1 MDAGQTARFRDVTV
15 RHMRAPGNVLFKE
28 DLARTP
34 YAGIYASAAKAAGA
48 IKVDAGQYVVNGGT
62 KGTFVVRDPS
72 RNAAPMLRT
81 TFTAGKKVAA
91 ARLHVTARG
100 IYELFVNGTR
110 VGDDHFNPGLTQY
123 NITHLYQTYDV
134 TPLVREGRNAI
145 GAMLSEGWWS
155 GLLSFGTI
163 WNHFG
168 DRQSLLAKLVVTYAD
183 GSSETIVSNDQWR
196 YFSDGPVRYGSLDM
210 GEVYDAS
217 REPLV
222 EGWSTAAYD
231 DRRWK
236 RAAVVPL
243 EGTTFVGDDVGFG
256 GRPVTP
262 IRYDTLSLVGQI
274 GDTAGVYQTLPSRSV
289 KEVRP
294 GVFVYDLG
302 QNIVGVP
309 RIRLANGVAG
319 RRITLRYAEMLYPD
333 LPASSG
339 NVGMIMTENYR
350 AAMSQDL
357 YTSRAGTQVI
367 QPRFTSHGFQYI
379 EITGIDRALPL
390 DAVLFGN

>member
-1 MDAGQTARFRDVTV
+1 
-15 RHMRAPGNVLFKE
+15 MR
-28 DLARTP
+28 
-34 YAGIYASAAKAAGA
+34 
-48 IKVDAGQYVVNGGT
+48 
-62 KGTFVVRDPS
+62 
-72 RNAAPMLRT
+72 
-81 TFTAGKKVAA
+81 
-91 ARLHVTARG
+91 
-100 IYELFVNGTR
+100 
-110 VGDDHFNPGLTQY
+110 
-123 NITHLYQTYDV
+123 
-134 TPLVREGRNAI
+134 I
-145 GAMLSEGWWS
+145 GAMLAEGWWS

-196 YFSDGPVRYGSLDM
+196 YFGDGPVRYGSLDM

-222 EGWSTAAYD
+222 EGWSTAGVRRSALD
-231 DRRWK
+231 TRRRSCRWK
-236 RAAVVPL
+236 ARPSSA
-243 EGTTFVGDDVGFG
+243 TTSASGA
-256 GRPVTP
+256 GRSTP
-262 IRYDTLSLVGQI
+262 IRYDRLSLVGQI
-274 GDTAGVYQTLPSRSV
+274 GDTAGVYQTLPARSV

-333 LPASSG
+333 LPASGG

-350 AAMSQDL
+350 AAHEPGRL
-357 YTSRAGTQVI
+357 HEPRRRAGDPAAVHLARV
-367 QPRFTSHGFQYI
+367 PVHRDHRHRSRPAARRPW
-379 EITGIDRALPL
+379 RAWRSVRC
-390 DAVLFGN
+390 AR